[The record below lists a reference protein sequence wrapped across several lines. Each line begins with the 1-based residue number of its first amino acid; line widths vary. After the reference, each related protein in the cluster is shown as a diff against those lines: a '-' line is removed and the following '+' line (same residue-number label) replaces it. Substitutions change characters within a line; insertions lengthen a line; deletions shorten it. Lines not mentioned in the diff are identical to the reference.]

1 MGNYE
6 HPTLLEALGLTTS
19 QPGLRQRGGLS
30 VLGTN
35 FTLPFIHITGTA
47 PGPAL
52 LVTGGVHGGEYC
64 GIQAALDFA
73 NQIDPTQL
81 AGHVTVIP
89 LANPPAF
96 YAKEQYVVPEDGKNL
111 NRAFPGNPD
120 GSLAERMAYAIMRA
134 AKAHEYWV
142 DLHSGDLHEALLPF
156 VIYSPNGP
164 AAVAADARRMA
175 SAYGI
180 PVLVESASIAGGSYA
195 AAAEAG
201 IAAILPESG
210 QMGQVDPVSITRH
223 REGIERVCQA
233 LQMLPGAPPVFAHTV
248 HTESIWTRAPQS
260 GLHYPCLEVGQVVA
274 AGQTGA
280 VLRDAYGDVRDI
292 VLVPHDGRVLFRAT
306 SLAIVQGDPLFAVIA
321 P

>member
-1 MGNYE
+1 MANHD
-6 HPTLLEALGLTTS
+6 HPKLLAVLGLSTT
-19 QPGLRQRGGLS
+19 QPELRQRGS
-30 VLGTN
+30 IPIPDAD
-35 FTLPFIHITGTA
+35 FTVPFIHITGAA

-73 NQIDPTQL
+73 NQVNPAAL
-81 AGHVTVIP
+81 AGHLTVVP

-120 GSLAERMAYAIMRA
+120 GTLAERMAYALMRVA
-134 AKAHEYWV
+134 TAHEYWV

-164 AAVAADARRMA
+164 AAVAAEARRMA
-175 SAYGI
+175 TAYGI

-210 QMGQVDPVSITRH
+210 QMGQVDAGSIARH
-223 REGIERVCQA
+223 REGLKRVCQA
-233 LQMLPGAPPVFAHTV
+233 LAMLPGQPPAFGHTV
-248 HTESIWTRAPQS
+248 HTQSMWTHAPQS
-260 GLHYPCLEVGQVVA
+260 GLHYPLLEVGQVVA
-274 AGQTGA
+274 AGQPGA
-280 VLRDAYGDVRDI
+280 VVRDAYGDVRAT

-306 SLAIVQGDPLFAVIA
+306 SLAIAQGDPLFAVIA